1 MWKAAVAAAAFAC
14 GVQSACSPYVF
25 SENVQTFS
33 TKMTSTDASYQDNAQ
48 KIVAERH
55 LANRTRRVHDR
66 SVLLTGPGCEFD
78 AANSLPRDLMAKGA
92 PLPPVRTAAKP
103 EPTPP
108 PP

>member
-33 TKMTSTDASYQDNAQ
+33 TKMASIDASYQDNAQ

-55 LANRTRRVHDR
+55 LANRTQWVHDR
-66 SVLLTGPGCEFD
+66 SVLLTGPG
-78 AANSLPRDLMAKGA
+78 SKRLS
-92 PLPPVRTAAKP
+92 
-103 EPTPP
+103 PTNIPHP
-108 PP
+108 FSGLIC